1 VGPLVKGD
9 VVVLPFPFDDQS
21 LTKRRP
27 ALVVAAPPGLS
38 PVMAQIT
45 SQTVSDPHPV
55 ALNATDF
62 ASGNLQK
69 DSFVRTNI
77 LVTINPAKV
86 LYRVGTVT
94 PAKMQEVTTRL
105 IQLLTT

>member
-1 VGPLVKGD
+1 VKGD

-21 LTKRRP
+21 QAKRRT

-45 SQTVSDPHPV
+45 SQTVNDPHAV
-55 ALNATDF
+55 SLTTSDF
-62 ASGNLQK
+62 ASGTLQK
-69 DSFVRTNI
+69 DSYVRTNI
-77 LVTINPAKV
+77 LVTINVTKV

-94 PAKMQEVTTRL
+94 PVKMQEVTDRL
-105 IQLLTT
+105 VQLLTI

>member
-21 LTKRRP
+21 QAKRRP

-38 PVMAQIT
+38 PVMTQIT
-45 SQTVSDPHPV
+45 SQSVSDPHAV
-55 ALNATDF
+55 SLTASDF

-94 PAKMQEVTTRL
+94 PGKMQEMTDRL

>member
-1 VGPLVKGD
+1 MVPFVKGD

-27 ALVVAAPPGLS
+27 ALVVAAPPGFS

-45 SQTVSDPHPV
+45 SQSLSDPHAV
-55 ALNATDF
+55 ALAASDF

-86 LYRVGTVT
+86 LCRVGTIT
-94 PAKMQEVTTRL
+94 PAKLQEVTARL
-105 IQLLTT
+105 VQLLTA